1 MRFQDIQ
8 LKDKELWG
16 QFQTMC
22 QAGNYASA
30 LVLLQN
36 TQLSGKGLTA
46 EILNA
51 LTDYIVQIQNTSDPS
66 FKQDRIPCQAEQP
79 TQQGINEIWFE
90 ITG

>member
-16 QFQTMC
+16 QFQAMC
-22 QAGNYASA
+22 QSGDYAGA
-30 LVLLQN
+30 LTLLQN

-46 EILNA
+46 EMLNA
-51 LTDYIVQIQNTSDPS
+51 LTDYIVQIQNISDPS

-79 TQQGINEIWFE
+79 TQNTGEVWFE
-90 ITG
+90 VTG

>member
-16 QFQTMC
+16 QFQAMC
-22 QAGNYASA
+22 QAGDYSSA
-30 LVLLQN
+30 LAFLQN
-36 TQLSGKGLTA
+36 TQLSSKALTA
-46 EILNA
+46 EMLNA
-51 LTDYIVQIQNTSDPS
+51 LTDYIVQMQNTSDPS

-90 ITG
+90 ITV

>member
-16 QFQTMC
+16 QFQAMC
-22 QAGNYASA
+22 QTGDYSGA
-30 LVLLQN
+30 LSLLQN
-36 TQLSGKGLTA
+36 TQLSSKALTA
-46 EILNA
+46 KMLNA

-66 FKQDRIPCQAEQP
+66 FKQDRIPSQAEQP
-79 TQQGINEIWFE
+79 TQQGTNEIWFE

>member
-8 LKDKELWG
+8 LTDKELWG

-22 QAGNYASA
+22 QAGDYAGA
-30 LVLLQN
+30 LTLLQN
-36 TQLSGKGLTA
+36 TQLSSKALTA
-46 EILNA
+46 EMLNA

-79 TQQGINEIWFE
+79 TQQNIGEIWFE
-90 ITG
+90 VTG

>member
-16 QFQTMC
+16 QFQAMC
-22 QAGNYASA
+22 QSGEYASA
-30 LVLLQN
+30 LALLQN
-36 TQLSGKGLTA
+36 TQLSDKGLTA
-46 EILNA
+46 ETLNA
-51 LTDYIVQIQNTSDPS
+51 LTDYIVQIQSTSDPS
-66 FKQDRIPCQAEQP
+66 FKQDKIPCQAEQP

>member
-16 QFQTMC
+16 QFQAMC
-22 QAGNYASA
+22 QAGDYSGA
-30 LVLLQN
+30 LAFLQN
-36 TQLSGKGLTA
+36 TQLSSKALTA
-46 EILNA
+46 EMLNA

>member
-16 QFQTMC
+16 QFQAMY
-22 QAGNYASA
+22 QAGDYSSA
-30 LVLLQN
+30 LAFLQN

-51 LTDYIVQIQNTSDPS
+51 LTEYIVQIQNTSDPS
-66 FKQDRIPCQAEQP
+66 FKQNKIPCQAEQP
-79 TQQGINEIWFE
+79 TQQNINEIWLE